1 MSNIKTRFTILVVD
15 DEPVNVE
22 LLEAYLHSEHEVIT
36 AFNGFEAIEKAQA
49 KKPDLILLD
58 IMMPD
63 INGFEVCK
71 ILKSSKDTAH
81 IPIIMVTALSNRD
94 DRARAIEVGTD
105 DFLSKPVD
113 RLSLKTR
120 VNSLLRLKA
129 LQDEILRERDQA
141 QNYLDVAGVIFL
153 VLDNEKHVKLINKKG
168 CEILG
173 YTEEEVIGKNWAEH
187 FVPAYL
193 RDEVNQLLTNVTTSN
208 VSKSAFVQNACLTKQ
223 GIERIIRWNNVALRD
238 AAGNVIGT
246 LSSGE
251 DITDAKKAESLI
263 NIQKIAMD
271 AASDG
276 LAILNEKGE
285 YVYTNEAHARM
296 YGYECCSELLGKTW
310 ELTYDPADLEIFKA
324 QYLPEVLEKGKWT
337 GENRGRKKDGT
348 LFFQEVSLTRL
359 DNGGTVCIVR
369 DITSR
374 KEAENR
380 LQEYA
385 RNLKRSNE
393 LKDLFIDIMS
403 HDILNPAGVARGFTE
418 ILQSTETDEA
428 KLHKLGIIEESISK
442 ILDTITSAANLARL
456 ESVEEI
462 EFIDLDLNS
471 MILEAIDAYKYEILT
486 VGLKIEYQDT
496 GPYYA
501 KANPMISG
509 VITNLLSNALKYGS
523 KGGKIIIRIENASD
537 EWKVVLTDF
546 GDGISDSD
554 KPSVFQRFKR
564 LNVGDIKG
572 HGLGLAIVKRTV
584 DLHGG
589 RVGVEN
595 NPDAT
600 GTQFWF
606 TVKKSAIVP
615 IRDHLQE
622 SGLSTEPNSH
632 QDIT

>member
-1 MSNIKTRFTILVVD
+1 MNSVTPRFTVLVVD

-22 LLEAYLHSEHEVIT
+22 LLEAYLHSEHDVLT
-36 AFNGFEAIEKAQA
+36 AFNGFEAIEKAQNG
-49 KKPDLILLD
+49 KPDLILLD

-71 ILKSSKDTAH
+71 ILKNSKDTAH

-120 VNSLLRLKA
+120 VNSLLRLKV
-129 LQDEILRERDQA
+129 LQDEILKERDQA
-141 QNYLDVAGVIFL
+141 QNYLDVAGVMFL
-153 VLDNEKHVKLINKKG
+153 VLDNEKNVKLINRKG

-173 YTEEEVIGKNWAEH
+173 YTEEEVIGKNWLDN
-187 FVPAYL
+187 FIPAYL
-193 RDEVNQLLTNVTTSN
+193 RDEVNKIHSDLITSSIPADTPLEN
-208 VSKSAFVQNACLTKQ
+208 ICLTKQ
-223 GIERIIRWNNVALRD
+223 GAEKTIRWNNVVLRD
-238 AAGNVIGT
+238 SAGNITGT

-271 AASDG
+271 GATDG
-276 LAILNEKGE
+276 LCILNEKE
-285 YVYTNEAHARM
+285 EIVYANEAHVRM
-296 YGYECCSELLGKTW
+296 YDYDSLSELLGKNW
-310 ELTYDPADLEIFKA
+310 GIVYDPVDLEFIKNIV
-324 QYLPEVLEKGKWT
+324 YPEFLEKGKWT
-337 GENRGRKKDGT
+337 GENRGRKRDGT
-348 LFFQEVSLTRL
+348 LFFQETSLTHL
-359 DNGGTVCIVR
+359 DNGGTVVIIR

-418 ILQSTETDEA
+418 IIQSTETDQA
-428 KLHKLGIIEESISK
+428 KLHKLGIIQESISK

-456 ESVEEI
+456 ESVEKI
-462 EFIDLDLNS
+462 EFINLDLNS
-471 MILEAIDAYKYEILT
+471 MILETLDAYKYEILT
-486 VGLKIEYQDT
+486 VGLKIEYPQS
-496 GPYYA
+496 GPYCA
-501 KANPMISG
+501 RANPMISG

-523 KGGKIIIRIENASD
+523 KGGKIIIRVDDAND
-537 EWKVVLTDF
+537 EWKVILTDF
-546 GDGISDSD
+546 GDGISDAD

-572 HGLGLAIVKRTV
+572 HGLGLAIVKRIV
-584 DLHGG
+584 ELHGG
-589 RVGVEN
+589 RVGVED

-606 TVKKSAIVP
+606 TVKKSEV
-615 IRDHLQE
+615 
-622 SGLSTEPNSH
+622 LSS
-632 QDIT
+632 

>member
-1 MSNIKTRFTILVVD
+1 MAFLSVGETMNILKPRFTVLVVD

-22 LLEAYLHSEHEVIT
+22 LLEAYLHSEHDVIT
-36 AFNGFEAIEKAQA
+36 AFNGFEAIESARKN
-49 KKPDLILLD
+49 KPDLILLD

-71 ILKSSKDTAH
+71 ILKGSKDTAH

-94 DRARAIEVGTD
+94 DRIKAIEAGTD
-105 DFLSKPVD
+105 DFITKPVD

-153 VLDNEKHVKLINKKG
+153 VLDNEKRVKLINRKG

-173 YTEEEVIGKNWAEH
+173 YTEEEVIGKNWVDNFIPVH
-187 FVPAYL
+187 L
-193 RDEVNQLLTNVTTSN
+193 RDEVNKFFSDLIA
-208 VSKSAFVQNACLTKQ
+208 SAVAINTPVETACITREGSEK
-223 GIERIIRWNNVALRD
+223 IIRWNNVPLKD
-238 AAGNVIGT
+238 ISGNVTGT

-251 DITDAKKAESLI
+251 DITEAKKAKSLI

-271 AASDG
+271 AATDG
-276 LAILNEKGE
+276 LSIFNKKAEI
-285 YVYTNEAHARM
+285 VYANEAFARM
-296 YGYECCSELLGKTW
+296 YGYDSPAELLGKTW
-310 ELTYDPADLEIFKA
+310 DIMYDPVDLEVFTKQNISD
-324 QYLPEVLEKGKWT
+324 LMEKGKWS
-337 GENRGRKKDGT
+337 GENRGRKKDGN
-348 LFFQEVSLTRL
+348 LFFQEVSLTL
-359 DNGGTVCIVR
+359 LENGGIACIVR

-374 KEAENR
+374 KEAESK

-385 RNLKRSNE
+385 HNLKHSNE

-418 ILQSTETDEA
+418 ILQATETDQA
-428 KLHKLGIIEESISK
+428 KLHKLSIIEKSISK
-442 ILDTITSAANLARL
+442 IIDTITSAANLARL
-456 ESVEEI
+456 ENVEEI

-471 MILEAIDAYKYEILT
+471 MILEALDAYKYEIIAA
-486 VGLKIEYQDT
+486 GIKIEYHGR

-501 KANPMISG
+501 RANPIING

-523 KGGKIIIRIENASD
+523 KGGKIIIKVEDFKD
-537 EWKVVLTDF
+537 EWKVTLTDF
-546 GDGISDSD
+546 GDGISDAN
-554 KPSVFQRFKR
+554 KTSVFQRFKR

-589 RVGVEN
+589 KVGVDD
-595 NPDAT
+595 NPDAK

-606 TVKKSAIVP
+606 TVKKSASIS
-615 IRDHLQE
+615 D
-622 SGLSTEPNSH
+622 
-632 QDIT
+632 

>member
-1 MSNIKTRFTILVVD
+1 MNNIKPRFTILVVD
-15 DEPVNVE
+15 DEPVNLE
-22 LLEAYLHSEHEVIT
+22 LLEAYLHSEHDVIT
-36 AFNGFEAIEKAQA
+36 ARNGFEAIEKARN
-49 KKPDLILLD
+49 KTPDLILLD

-71 ILKSSKDTAH
+71 ALKSSKDTAH

-113 RLSLKTR
+113 RLTLKTR

-141 QNYLDVAGVIFL
+141 QNYLDVAGVMFL
-153 VLDNEKHVKLINKKG
+153 VLDNEKHIKLINKKG

-173 YTEEEVIGKNWAEH
+173 YAEEEVIGKNWIDH
-187 FVPAYL
+187 FIPEYL
-193 RDEVNQLLTNVTTSN
+193 REEVNKFHSDLITSS
-208 VSKSAFVQNACLTKQ
+208 VSSNNLVENPCLTTM
-223 GIERIIRWNNVALRD
+223 GTERIIRWNNVPLRD
-238 AAGNVIGT
+238 TEGNVIGT

-251 DITDAKKAESLI
+251 DITEAKNAESLI

-271 AASDG
+271 AATDG
-276 LAILNEKGE
+276 LSILNERSE
-285 YVYTNEAHARM
+285 LVYTNEAHAKM
-296 YGYECCSELLGKTW
+296 YGYDSPSELLGKTW
-310 ELTYDPADLEIFKA
+310 DVLYDPFDLEILRTRC
-324 QYLPEVLEKGKWT
+324 LPEILEKGKWT
-337 GENRGRKKDGT
+337 GENRGKKKDGT
-348 LFFQEVSLTRL
+348 LFFQEVSLTGL
-359 DNGGTVCIVR
+359 DNGRTVCIVR

-403 HDILNPAGVARGFTE
+403 HDILNPAGVAKGFTE
-418 ILQSTETDEA
+418 ILQGTETDKA
-428 KLHKLGIIEESISK
+428 KLHKLSIIEKSISK
-442 ILDTITSAANLARL
+442 ILDTINSAANLARL
-456 ESVEEI
+456 ENVEEV
-462 EFIDLDLNS
+462 EFIELDLNS
-471 MILEAIDAYKYEILT
+471 MILEAIDAYKYEIIAS
-486 VGLKIEYQDT
+486 GIQIEYHENGT
-496 GPYYA
+496 YYA

-523 KGGKIIIRIENASD
+523 KGGKILIRIEDFNE
-537 EWKVVLTDF
+537 EWKVILTDF
-546 GDGISDSD
+546 GDGISDAD
-554 KPSVFQRFKR
+554 KNSVFQRFKR
-564 LNVGDIKG
+564 LNVGDIQG

-589 RVGVEN
+589 SVGVED

-606 TVKKSAIVP
+606 TVKKSQTSPV
-615 IRDHLQE
+615 
-622 SGLSTEPNSH
+622 
-632 QDIT
+632 

>member
-1 MSNIKTRFTILVVD
+1 MAFLSVGETMNILKPRFTVLVVD

-22 LLEAYLHSEHEVIT
+22 LLEAYLHSEHDVIT
-36 AFNGFEAIEKAQA
+36 AFNGFEAIESACKN
-49 KKPDLILLD
+49 KPDLILLD

-71 ILKSSKDTAH
+71 ILKGSKDTAH

-94 DRARAIEVGTD
+94 DRIKAIEAGTD
-105 DFLSKPVD
+105 DFITKPVD

-153 VLDNEKHVKLINKKG
+153 VLDNEKRVKLINRKG

-173 YTEEEVIGKNWAEH
+173 YTEEEVIGKNWVDNFIPVH
-187 FVPAYL
+187 L
-193 RDEVNQLLTNVTTSN
+193 RDEVNKFFSDLIA
-208 VSKSAFVQNACLTKQ
+208 SAVAINTPVETACITREGSEK
-223 GIERIIRWNNVALRD
+223 IIRWNNVPLKD
-238 AAGNVIGT
+238 ISGNVTGT

-251 DITDAKKAESLI
+251 DITEAKKAKSLI

-271 AASDG
+271 AATDG
-276 LAILNEKGE
+276 LSIFNKKAEI
-285 YVYTNEAHARM
+285 VYANEAFARM
-296 YGYECCSELLGKTW
+296 YGYDSPAELLGKTW
-310 ELTYDPADLEIFKA
+310 DIMYDPVDLEVFTKQNISD
-324 QYLPEVLEKGKWT
+324 LMEKGKWS
-337 GENRGRKKDGT
+337 GENRGRKKDGNV
-348 LFFQEVSLTRL
+348 FFQEISLTL
-359 DNGGTVCIVR
+359 LENGGIACIVR

-374 KEAENR
+374 KEAESK

-385 RNLKRSNE
+385 HNLKHSNE

-418 ILQSTETDEA
+418 ILQATETDQA
-428 KLHKLGIIEESISK
+428 KLHKLSIIEKSISK
-442 ILDTITSAANLARL
+442 IIDTITSAANLARL
-456 ESVEEI
+456 ENVEEI

-471 MILEAIDAYKYEILT
+471 MILEALDAYKYEIIAA
-486 VGLKIEYQDT
+486 GIKIEYHGR

-501 KANPMISG
+501 RANPIING

-523 KGGKIIIRIENASD
+523 KGGKIIIKVEDFKD
-537 EWKVVLTDF
+537 EWKVTLTDF
-546 GDGISDSD
+546 GDGISDAN
-554 KPSVFQRFKR
+554 KTSVFQRFKR

-589 RVGVEN
+589 KVGVDD
-595 NPDAT
+595 NPDAK

-606 TVKKSAIVP
+606 TVKKSASIS
-615 IRDHLQE
+615 D
-622 SGLSTEPNSH
+622 
-632 QDIT
+632 

>member
-1 MSNIKTRFTILVVD
+1 MSNAKPRFTILVVD

-22 LLEAYLHSEHEVIT
+22 LLEAYLHSEHDVIT
-36 AFNGFEAIEKAQA
+36 AFNGFEAIESARKNN
-49 KKPDLILLD
+49 PDLILLD

-71 ILKSSKDTAH
+71 LLKGSKDTEH

-105 DFLSKPVD
+105 DFLTKPVD
-113 RLSLKTR
+113 RVSLKTR

-129 LQDEILRERDQA
+129 LQDEIVRERDQA
-141 QNYLDVAGVIFL
+141 QNYLDVAGVMFL
-153 VLDNEKHVKLINKKG
+153 VLDNERNVKLINNKG

-173 YTEEEVIGKNWAEH
+173 YTEEEVIGKNWIEY

-193 RDEVNQLLTNVTTSN
+193 KEEAEKIFKDVTTSSASRN
-208 VSKSAFVQNACLTKQ
+208 VVVENVCLTKQ
-223 GIERIIRWNNVALRD
+223 GTEKIIRWNNVALRD
-238 AAGNVIGT
+238 AAGNITGT

-271 AASDG
+271 SASDG

-285 YVYTNEAHARM
+285 HVYTNEAHARM
-296 YGYECCSELLGKTW
+296 YGYECCSQLIGKTW
-310 ELTYDPADLEIFKA
+310 ELTYDPVDFDIFKT
-324 QYLPEVLEKGKWT
+324 QYLPELLEKGKWT
-337 GENRGRKKDGT
+337 GENRGKKRDGT
-348 LFFQEVSLTRL
+348 FFFQEVSLTRL
-359 DNGGTVCIVR
+359 DNGGIVCIVR

-385 RNLKRSNE
+385 HNLKRSNE

-403 HDILNPAGVARGFTE
+403 HDILNPAGVAKGFAE
-418 ILQSTETDEA
+418 ILESEETDKD
-428 KLHKLGIIEESISK
+428 KLHNLGIIQDSISK

-456 ESVEEI
+456 ESVDEI

-471 MILEAIDAYKYEILT
+471 MILEAIDAYNYEIHK
-486 VGLKIEYQDT
+486 VGLKIEYQES

-501 KANPMISG
+501 KANPLISG

-523 KGGKIIIRIENASD
+523 KGGKIRIRVDDSNN

-546 GDGISDSD
+546 GDGIADTD
-554 KPSVFQRFKR
+554 KTSIFQRFKR

-584 DLHGG
+584 DLHEG
-589 RVGVEN
+589 RVGVED
-595 NPDAT
+595 NPDAR

-606 TVKKSAIVP
+606 TVKKSI
-615 IRDHLQE
+615 
-622 SGLSTEPNSH
+622 SS
-632 QDIT
+632 

>member
-1 MSNIKTRFTILVVD
+1 MNNVKTRFTILVVD

-71 ILKSSKDTAH
+71 ILKSSKDTEH

-120 VNSLLRLKA
+120 VSSLLRLKA

-141 QNYLDVAGVIFL
+141 QNYLDVAGVMFL
-153 VLDNEKHVKLINKKG
+153 VLDNEKNVKLINKKG

-173 YTEEEVIGKNWAEH
+173 YTEDEVIGKNWVEH

-193 RDEVNQLLTNVTTSN
+193 RDEVSKLLNDVITASLPKNAVVENV
-208 VSKSAFVQNACLTKQ
+208 CLTSQ
-223 GIERIIRWNNVALRD
+223 GTEKIIRWNNVALRD
-238 AAGNVIGT
+238 ASGNVTGT

-276 LAILNEKGE
+276 LAILNEKVE
-285 YVYTNEAHARM
+285 HVYTNEAHARM
-296 YGYECCSELLGKTW
+296 YGYDCCSELIGKTW
-310 ELTYDPADLEIFKA
+310 ELTYDPVDLEIFKT
-324 QYLPEVLEKGKWT
+324 QYLSELLEKGKWT
-337 GENRGRKKDGT
+337 GENRGRKRDGT

-418 ILQSTETDEA
+418 ILQSTETDET
-428 KLHKLGIIEESISK
+428 KLHKLSIIEGSISK

-471 MILEAIDAYKYEILT
+471 MILEAIDAYKYEILA

-501 KANPMISG
+501 RANPMISG

-523 KGGKIIIRIENASD
+523 KGGKIIIRIEDAND
-537 EWKVVLTDF
+537 EWKVILTDF

-589 RVGVEN
+589 RVGVKD
-595 NPDAT
+595 NPDAR

-606 TVKKSAIVP
+606 TVKKSAVVS
-615 IRDHLQE
+615 R
-622 SGLSTEPNSH
+622 
-632 QDIT
+632 

>member
-1 MSNIKTRFTILVVD
+1 MDNLKPRFTILVVD

-36 AFNGFEAIEKAQA
+36 AFNGFEAIENARN

-141 QNYLDVAGVIFL
+141 QNYLDVAGVMFL

-173 YTEEEVIGKNWAEH
+173 YTEEEVIGKNWVDH
-187 FVPAYL
+187 FIPAYL
-193 RDEVNQLLTNVTTSN
+193 RDEVNKRLSELITSSLPSN
-208 VSKSAFVQNACLTKQ
+208 TLVEDACLTSQ
-223 GIERIIRWNNVALRD
+223 GTEKIIRWNNVVLRD
-238 AAGNVIGT
+238 TAGNIIGT

-271 AASDG
+271 AATDG
-276 LAILNEKGE
+276 LSILNEKAE
-285 YVYTNEAHARM
+285 LVYANEAHAKM
-296 YGYECCSELLGKTW
+296 YGYNSPSELLGRT
-310 ELTYDPADLEIFKA
+310 LDLMYDPFDYEIFKT
-324 QYLPEVLEKGKWT
+324 QCLPELLQKGKWT
-337 GENRGRKKDGT
+337 GENRGKKKNGT

-418 ILQSTETDEA
+418 ILQSTETDQD
-428 KLHKLGIIEESISK
+428 KLHKLGIVEKSISK

-456 ESVEEI
+456 ESVDEI
-462 EFIDLDLNS
+462 EFIELDLNS
-471 MILEAIDAYKYEILT
+471 MILEAIDAYKYEILAA
-486 VGLKIEYQDT
+486 GLKIEYQES

-501 KANPMISG
+501 KANPLISG
-509 VITNLLSNALKYGS
+509 VVTNLLSNALKYGS
-523 KGGKIIIRIENASD
+523 KGGKIRIKVADSSE
-537 EWKVVLTDF
+537 EWKVMLTDF
-546 GDGISDSD
+546 GYGISDVV

-564 LNVGDIKG
+564 LNVGDIQG

-589 RVGVEN
+589 RVCVED

-600 GTQFWF
+600 GTQFWL
-606 TVKKSAIVP
+606 TVKKSLVDP
-615 IRDHLQE
+615 V
-622 SGLSTEPNSH
+622 
-632 QDIT
+632 

>member
-1 MSNIKTRFTILVVD
+1 MAFLSVGETMNILKPRFTVLVVD

-22 LLEAYLHSEHEVIT
+22 LLEAYLHSEHDVIT
-36 AFNGFEAIEKAQA
+36 AFNGFEAIESARKN
-49 KKPDLILLD
+49 KPDLILLD

-71 ILKSSKDTAH
+71 ILKGSKDTAH

-94 DRARAIEVGTD
+94 DRIKAIEAGTD
-105 DFLSKPVD
+105 DFITKPVD

-153 VLDNEKHVKLINKKG
+153 VLDNEKRVKLINRKG

-173 YTEEEVIGKNWAEH
+173 YTEEEVIGKNWVDNFIPVH
-187 FVPAYL
+187 L
-193 RDEVNQLLTNVTTSN
+193 RDEVNKFFSDLIA
-208 VSKSAFVQNACLTKQ
+208 SAVAINTPVETACITREGSEK
-223 GIERIIRWNNVALRD
+223 IIRWNNVPLKD
-238 AAGNVIGT
+238 ISGNVTGT

-251 DITDAKKAESLI
+251 DITEAKKAKSLI

-271 AASDG
+271 AATDG
-276 LAILNEKGE
+276 LSIFNKKAEI
-285 YVYTNEAHARM
+285 VYANEAFARM
-296 YGYECCSELLGKTW
+296 YGYDSPAELLGKTW
-310 ELTYDPADLEIFKA
+310 DIMYDPVDLEVFTKQNISD
-324 QYLPEVLEKGKWT
+324 LMEKGKWS
-337 GENRGRKKDGT
+337 GENRGRKKDGNV
-348 LFFQEVSLTRL
+348 FFQEISLTL
-359 DNGGTVCIVR
+359 LENGGIACIVR

-374 KEAENR
+374 KEAESK

-385 RNLKRSNE
+385 HNLKHSNE

-418 ILQSTETDEA
+418 ILQATETDQA
-428 KLHKLGIIEESISK
+428 KLHKLSIIEKSISK
-442 ILDTITSAANLARL
+442 IIDTITSAANLARL
-456 ESVEEI
+456 ENVEEI

-471 MILEAIDAYKYEILT
+471 MILEALDAYKYEIIAA
-486 VGLKIEYQDT
+486 GIKIEYHGR

-501 KANPMISG
+501 RANPIING

-523 KGGKIIIRIENASD
+523 KGGKIIIKVEDFKD
-537 EWKVVLTDF
+537 EWKVTLTDF
-546 GDGISDSD
+546 GDGISDAN
-554 KPSVFQRFKR
+554 KTSVFQRFKR

-589 RVGVEN
+589 KVGVDD
-595 NPDAT
+595 NPDAK

-606 TVKKSAIVP
+606 TVKKSASIS
-615 IRDHLQE
+615 D
-622 SGLSTEPNSH
+622 
-632 QDIT
+632 

>member
-1 MSNIKTRFTILVVD
+1 MSNVKPRFTILVVD

-36 AFNGFEAIEKAQA
+36 AFNGFEALESARN

-141 QNYLDVAGVIFL
+141 QNYLDVAGVMFL

-173 YTEEEVIGKNWAEH
+173 YSEDEVVGKNWVDH
-187 FVPAYL
+187 FIPVYL
-193 RDEVNQLLTNVTTSN
+193 RDEVNKLHSDLIISPPLANNLVEN
-208 VSKSAFVQNACLTKQ
+208 PCLTSQ
-223 GIERIIRWNNVALRD
+223 GTEKIIRWNNVAIRD
-238 AAGNVIGT
+238 TAGNVIGT

-271 AASDG
+271 AATDG
-276 LAILNEKGE
+276 LSILNEKRE
-285 YVYTNEAHARM
+285 FVYTNEAHARM
-296 YGYECCSELLGKTW
+296 YGYDSPSELLGKTW
-310 ELTYDPADLEIFKA
+310 DIVYDPVDLEIFRT
-324 QYLPEVLEKGKWT
+324 QYLPELLKKGKWT
-337 GENRGRKKDGT
+337 GESKGRKKDGT
-348 LFFQEVSLTRL
+348 LFFQEVSLTLL
-359 DNGGTVCIVR
+359 DNGGTVSIVR

-418 ILQSTETDEA
+418 ILQSAETDQV

-471 MILEAIDAYKYEILT
+471 MILEAIDAYKYEILA
-486 VGLKIEYQDT
+486 VGLKIEYKDT
-496 GPYYA
+496 GPHYA
-501 KANPMISG
+501 RANPMISG
-509 VITNLLSNALKYGS
+509 VITNLLANALKYGS
-523 KGGKIIIRIENASD
+523 KGGKILIRVHDSND
-537 EWKVVLTDF
+537 EWKVILTDF
-546 GDGISDSD
+546 GDGISDAD

-564 LNVGDIKG
+564 LNVGDIQG

-589 RVGVEN
+589 RVGVED

-606 TVKKSAIVP
+606 TVKKSVGNP
-615 IRDHLQE
+615 
-622 SGLSTEPNSH
+622 S
-632 QDIT
+632 

>member
-1 MSNIKTRFTILVVD
+1 MAFLSVGETMNILKPRFTVLVVD

-22 LLEAYLHSEHEVIT
+22 LLEAYLHSEHDVIT
-36 AFNGFEAIEKAQA
+36 AFNGFEAIESARKN
-49 KKPDLILLD
+49 KPDLILLD

-71 ILKSSKDTAH
+71 ILKGSKDTAH

-94 DRARAIEVGTD
+94 DRIKAIEAGTD
-105 DFLSKPVD
+105 DFITKPVD

-153 VLDNEKHVKLINKKG
+153 VLDNEKRVKLINRKG

-173 YTEEEVIGKNWAEH
+173 YTEEEVIGKNWVDNFIPVH
-187 FVPAYL
+187 L
-193 RDEVNQLLTNVTTSN
+193 RDEVNKFFSDLIA
-208 VSKSAFVQNACLTKQ
+208 SAVAINTPVETACITREGSEK
-223 GIERIIRWNNVALRD
+223 IIRWNNVPLKD
-238 AAGNVIGT
+238 ISGNVTGT

-251 DITDAKKAESLI
+251 DITEAKKAKSLI

-271 AASDG
+271 AATDG
-276 LAILNEKGE
+276 LSIFNKKAEI
-285 YVYTNEAHARM
+285 VYANEAFARM
-296 YGYECCSELLGKTW
+296 YGYDSPAELLGKTW
-310 ELTYDPADLEIFKA
+310 DIMYDPVDLEVFTKQNISD
-324 QYLPEVLEKGKWT
+324 LMEKGKWS
-337 GENRGRKKDGT
+337 GENRGRKKDGN
-348 LFFQEVSLTRL
+348 LFFQEVSLTL
-359 DNGGTVCIVR
+359 LENGGIACIVR

-374 KEAENR
+374 KEAESK

-385 RNLKRSNE
+385 HNLKRSNE

-418 ILQSTETDEA
+418 ILQATETDQA
-428 KLHKLGIIEESISK
+428 KLHKLSIIEKSISK
-442 ILDTITSAANLARL
+442 IIDTITSAANLARL
-456 ESVEEI
+456 ENVEEI

-471 MILEAIDAYKYEILT
+471 MILEALDAYKYEIIAA
-486 VGLKIEYQDT
+486 GIKIEYHGS

-501 KANPMISG
+501 RANPMING

-523 KGGKIIIRIENASD
+523 KGGKIIIKVEDFKD
-537 EWKVVLTDF
+537 EWKVTLTDF
-546 GDGISDSD
+546 GDGISDAD
-554 KPSVFQRFKR
+554 KTSVFQRFKR

-589 RVGVEN
+589 KVGVDD
-595 NPDAT
+595 NPDAK

-606 TVKKSAIVP
+606 TVKKSASIS
-615 IRDHLQE
+615 D
-622 SGLSTEPNSH
+622 
-632 QDIT
+632 

>member
-1 MSNIKTRFTILVVD
+1 MDNLKPRFTILVVD
-15 DEPVNVE
+15 DEQANVE
-22 LLEAYLHSEHEVIT
+22 LLEAYLHFEYDVIT
-36 AFNGFEAIEKAQA
+36 AFNGFEAIENARK

-71 ILKSSKDTAH
+71 VLKGSKDTAH

-94 DRARAIEVGTD
+94 DRAHAIEVGTD

-141 QNYLDVAGVIFL
+141 QNYLDVAGAMFL
-153 VLDNEKHVKLINKKG
+153 VLDTEKHVKLINRKG

-173 YTEEEVIGKNWAEH
+173 YTEEEVIGKNWVDH
-187 FVPAYL
+187 FIPAYL
-193 RDEVNQLLTNVTTSN
+193 RDEVNKRHYDLITSSIPAN
-208 VSKSAFVQNACLTKQ
+208 TLVEDTCLTRQ
-223 GIERIIRWNNVALRD
+223 GTEKVIRWNTVLLRNT
-238 AAGNVIGT
+238 AGNIIGT

-251 DITDAKKAESLI
+251 
-263 NIQKIAMD
+263 
-271 AASDG
+271 
-276 LAILNEKGE
+276 
-285 YVYTNEAHARM
+285 
-296 YGYECCSELLGKTW
+296 
-310 ELTYDPADLEIFKA
+310 
-324 QYLPEVLEKGKWT
+324 
-337 GENRGRKKDGT
+337 
-348 LFFQEVSLTRL
+348 
-359 DNGGTVCIVR
+359 

-385 RNLKRSNE
+385 RDLKRSNE

-418 ILQSTETDEA
+418 ILQSMETDQD
-428 KLHKLGIIEESISK
+428 KLHKLGIVEKSISK

-456 ESVEEI
+456 ESAEEI
-462 EFIDLDLNS
+462 EFMELDLNS
-471 MILEAIDAYKYEILT
+471 MILEAIDAYKHEILAT
-486 VGLKIEYQDT
+486 GLKIEYRES

-501 KANPMISG
+501 KANPLIGG
-509 VITNLLSNALKYGS
+509 VIMNLLSNALKYGS
-523 KGGKIIIRIENASD
+523 KGEKIIIKVEDAD
-537 EWKVVLTDF
+537 KEWKVVLTDF
-546 GDGISDSD
+546 GCGISDAD
-554 KPSVFQRFKR
+554 KSSVFQRFKR
-564 LNVGDIKG
+564 LTVGDIQG
-572 HGLGLAIVKRTV
+572 YGLGLAIVKRTI

-595 NPDAT
+595 NPDAS

-606 TVKKSAIVP
+606 TVKK
-615 IRDHLQE
+615 
-622 SGLSTEPNSH
+622 GLVSPRFE
-632 QDIT
+632 IIC

>member
-1 MSNIKTRFTILVVD
+1 MNILKPRFTVLVVD

-22 LLEAYLHSEHEVIT
+22 LLEAYLHSEHDVIT
-36 AFNGFEAIEKAQA
+36 AFNGFEAIESARKN
-49 KKPDLILLD
+49 KPDLILLD

-71 ILKSSKDTAH
+71 ILKGSKDTAH

-94 DRARAIEVGTD
+94 DRIKAIEAGTD
-105 DFLSKPVD
+105 DFITKPVD

-153 VLDNEKHVKLINKKG
+153 VLDNEKRVKLINRKG

-173 YTEEEVIGKNWAEH
+173 YTEEEVIGKNWVDNFIPVH
-187 FVPAYL
+187 L
-193 RDEVNQLLTNVTTSN
+193 RDEVNKFFSDLIA
-208 VSKSAFVQNACLTKQ
+208 SAVAINTPVETACITREGSEK
-223 GIERIIRWNNVALRD
+223 IIRWNNVPLKD
-238 AAGNVIGT
+238 ISGNVTGT

-251 DITDAKKAESLI
+251 DITEAKKAKSLI

-271 AASDG
+271 AATDG
-276 LAILNEKGE
+276 LSIFNKKAEI
-285 YVYTNEAHARM
+285 VYANEAFARM
-296 YGYECCSELLGKTW
+296 YGYDSPAELLGKTW
-310 ELTYDPADLEIFKA
+310 DIMYDPVDLEVFTKQNISD
-324 QYLPEVLEKGKWT
+324 LMEKGKWS
-337 GENRGRKKDGT
+337 GENRGRKKDGN
-348 LFFQEVSLTRL
+348 LFFQEVSLTL
-359 DNGGTVCIVR
+359 LENGGIACIVR

-374 KEAENR
+374 KEAESK

-385 RNLKRSNE
+385 HNLKRSNE

-418 ILQSTETDEA
+418 ILQATETDQA
-428 KLHKLGIIEESISK
+428 KLHKLSIIEKSISK
-442 ILDTITSAANLARL
+442 IIDTITSAANLARL
-456 ESVEEI
+456 ENVEEI

-471 MILEAIDAYKYEILT
+471 MILEALDAYKYEIIAA
-486 VGLKIEYQDT
+486 GIKIEYHGS

-501 KANPMISG
+501 RANPMING

-523 KGGKIIIRIENASD
+523 KGGKIIIKVEDFKD
-537 EWKVVLTDF
+537 EWKVTLTDF
-546 GDGISDSD
+546 GDGISDAD
-554 KPSVFQRFKR
+554 KTSVFQRFKR

-589 RVGVEN
+589 KVGVDD
-595 NPDAT
+595 NPDAK

-606 TVKKSAIVP
+606 TVKKSASIS
-615 IRDHLQE
+615 D
-622 SGLSTEPNSH
+622 
-632 QDIT
+632 

>member
-1 MSNIKTRFTILVVD
+1 MNILKPRFTVLVVD

-22 LLEAYLHSEHEVIT
+22 LLEAYLHSEHDVIT
-36 AFNGFEAIEKAQA
+36 AFNGFEAIESARKN
-49 KKPDLILLD
+49 KPDLILLD

-71 ILKSSKDTAH
+71 ILKGSKDTAH

-94 DRARAIEVGTD
+94 DRIKAIEAGTD
-105 DFLSKPVD
+105 DFITKPVD

-153 VLDNEKHVKLINKKG
+153 VLDNEKRVKLINRKG

-173 YTEEEVIGKNWAEH
+173 YTEEEVIGKNWVDNFIPVH
-187 FVPAYL
+187 L
-193 RDEVNQLLTNVTTSN
+193 RDEVNKFFSDLIA
-208 VSKSAFVQNACLTKQ
+208 SAVAINTPVETACITREGSEK
-223 GIERIIRWNNVALRD
+223 IIRWNNVPLKD
-238 AAGNVIGT
+238 ISGNVTGT

-251 DITDAKKAESLI
+251 DITEAKKAKSLI

-271 AASDG
+271 AATDG
-276 LAILNEKGE
+276 LSIFNKKAEI
-285 YVYTNEAHARM
+285 VYANEAFARM
-296 YGYECCSELLGKTW
+296 YGYDSPAELLGKTW
-310 ELTYDPADLEIFKA
+310 DIMYDPVDLEVFTKQNISD
-324 QYLPEVLEKGKWT
+324 LMEKGKWS
-337 GENRGRKKDGT
+337 GENRGRKKDGNV
-348 LFFQEVSLTRL
+348 FFQEISLTL
-359 DNGGTVCIVR
+359 LENGGIACIVR

-374 KEAENR
+374 KEAESK

-385 RNLKRSNE
+385 HNLKHSNE

-418 ILQSTETDEA
+418 ILQATETDQA
-428 KLHKLGIIEESISK
+428 KLHKLSIIEKSISK
-442 ILDTITSAANLARL
+442 IIDTITSAANLARL
-456 ESVEEI
+456 ENVEEI

-471 MILEAIDAYKYEILT
+471 MILEALDAYKYEIIAA
-486 VGLKIEYQDT
+486 GIKIEYHGR

-501 KANPMISG
+501 RANPIING

-523 KGGKIIIRIENASD
+523 KGGKIIIKVEDFKD
-537 EWKVVLTDF
+537 EWKVTLTDF
-546 GDGISDSD
+546 GDGISDAD
-554 KPSVFQRFKR
+554 KTSVFQRFKR

-589 RVGVEN
+589 KVGVDD
-595 NPDAT
+595 NPDAK

-606 TVKKSAIVP
+606 TVKKSASIS
-615 IRDHLQE
+615 D
-622 SGLSTEPNSH
+622 
-632 QDIT
+632 

>member
-1 MSNIKTRFTILVVD
+1 MAFLSVGETMNILKPRFTVLVVD

-22 LLEAYLHSEHEVIT
+22 LLEAYLHSEHDVIT
-36 AFNGFEAIEKAQA
+36 AFNGFEAIESARKN
-49 KKPDLILLD
+49 KPDLILLD

-71 ILKSSKDTAH
+71 ILKGSKDTAH

-94 DRARAIEVGTD
+94 DRIKAIEAGTD
-105 DFLSKPVD
+105 DFITKPVD

-153 VLDNEKHVKLINKKG
+153 VLDNEKRVKLINRKG

-173 YTEEEVIGKNWAEH
+173 YTEEEVIGKNWVDNFIPVH
-187 FVPAYL
+187 L
-193 RDEVNQLLTNVTTSN
+193 RDEVNKFFSDLIA
-208 VSKSAFVQNACLTKQ
+208 SAVAINTPVETACITREGSEK
-223 GIERIIRWNNVALRD
+223 IIRWNNVPLKD
-238 AAGNVIGT
+238 ISGNVTGT

-251 DITDAKKAESLI
+251 DITEAKKAKSLI

-271 AASDG
+271 AATDG
-276 LAILNEKGE
+276 LSIFNKKAEI
-285 YVYTNEAHARM
+285 VYANEAFARM
-296 YGYECCSELLGKTW
+296 YGYDSPAELLGKTW
-310 ELTYDPADLEIFKA
+310 DIMYDPVDLEVFTKQNISD
-324 QYLPEVLEKGKWT
+324 LMEKGKWS
-337 GENRGRKKDGT
+337 GENRGRKKDGNV
-348 LFFQEVSLTRL
+348 FFQEISLTL
-359 DNGGTVCIVR
+359 LENGGIACIVR

-374 KEAENR
+374 KEAESK

-385 RNLKRSNE
+385 HNLKHSNE

-418 ILQSTETDEA
+418 ILQATETDQA
-428 KLHKLGIIEESISK
+428 KLHKLSIIEKSISK
-442 ILDTITSAANLARL
+442 IIDTITSAANLARL
-456 ESVEEI
+456 ENVEEI

-471 MILEAIDAYKYEILT
+471 MILEALDAYKYEIIAA
-486 VGLKIEYQDT
+486 GIKIEYHGR

-501 KANPMISG
+501 RANPIING

-523 KGGKIIIRIENASD
+523 KGGKIIIKVEDFKD
-537 EWKVVLTDF
+537 EWKVTLTDF
-546 GDGISDSD
+546 GDGISDAD
-554 KPSVFQRFKR
+554 KTSVFQRFKR

-589 RVGVEN
+589 KVGVDD
-595 NPDAT
+595 NPDAK

-606 TVKKSAIVP
+606 TVKKSASIS
-615 IRDHLQE
+615 D
-622 SGLSTEPNSH
+622 
-632 QDIT
+632 

>member
-1 MSNIKTRFTILVVD
+1 MAFLSVGETMNILKPRFTVLVVD

-22 LLEAYLHSEHEVIT
+22 LLEAYLHSEHDVIT
-36 AFNGFEAIEKAQA
+36 AFNGFEAIESARKN
-49 KKPDLILLD
+49 KPDLILLD

-71 ILKSSKDTAH
+71 ILKGSKDTAH

-94 DRARAIEVGTD
+94 DRIKAIEAGTD
-105 DFLSKPVD
+105 DFITKPVD

-153 VLDNEKHVKLINKKG
+153 VLDNEKRVKLINRKG

-173 YTEEEVIGKNWAEH
+173 YTEEEVIGKNWVDNFIPVH
-187 FVPAYL
+187 L
-193 RDEVNQLLTNVTTSN
+193 RDEVNKFFSDLIA
-208 VSKSAFVQNACLTKQ
+208 SAVAINTPVETACITREGSEK
-223 GIERIIRWNNVALRD
+223 IIRWNNVPLKD
-238 AAGNVIGT
+238 ISGNVTGT

-251 DITDAKKAESLI
+251 DITEAKKAKSLI

-271 AASDG
+271 AATDG
-276 LAILNEKGE
+276 LSIFNKKAEI
-285 YVYTNEAHARM
+285 VYANEAFARM
-296 YGYECCSELLGKTW
+296 YGYDSPAELLGKTW
-310 ELTYDPADLEIFKA
+310 DIMYDPVDLEVFTKQNISD
-324 QYLPEVLEKGKWT
+324 LMEKGKWS
-337 GENRGRKKDGT
+337 GENRGRKKDGN
-348 LFFQEVSLTRL
+348 LFFQEVSLTL
-359 DNGGTVCIVR
+359 LENGGIACIVR

-374 KEAENR
+374 KEAESK

-385 RNLKRSNE
+385 HNLKHSNE

-418 ILQSTETDEA
+418 ILQATETDQA
-428 KLHKLGIIEESISK
+428 KLHKLSIIEKSISK
-442 ILDTITSAANLARL
+442 IIDTITSAANLARL
-456 ESVEEI
+456 ENVEEI

-471 MILEAIDAYKYEILT
+471 MILEALDAYKYEIIAA
-486 VGLKIEYQDT
+486 GIKIEYHGS

-501 KANPMISG
+501 RANPMING

-523 KGGKIIIRIENASD
+523 KGGKIIIKVEDFKD
-537 EWKVVLTDF
+537 EWKVTLTDF
-546 GDGISDSD
+546 GDGISDAD
-554 KPSVFQRFKR
+554 KTSVFQRFKR

-589 RVGVEN
+589 KVGVDD
-595 NPDAT
+595 NPDAK

-606 TVKKSAIVP
+606 TVKKSASIS
-615 IRDHLQE
+615 D
-622 SGLSTEPNSH
+622 
-632 QDIT
+632 